1 VGHDVKDFGVKEDS
15 KLVTLFLHN

>member
-15 KLVTLFLHN
+15 KC